1 MIATLPT
8 DEARTTEDL
17 VALVA
22 GEIRML
28 APQAEASRRLPDELV
43 ACLKQA
49 GLLSIYTPKEF
60 GGLELPLPEALRI
73 VEEVAKQDGSTG
85 WIVALGVANSLFTS
99 VLPKASAARVLGDGA
114 VLIAGAPAFGVRAQ
128 RVEGGYRLTGRWG
141 YNSGAPNADWIAA
154 AAPIF
159 DGETPR
165 MGPYGPEMVLSLVRP
180 SDVQIIDTWYVTG
193 LRASGTQDLYVE
205 DVFVAEEMTGG
216 FSMPDGPR
224 AVRDSAITRLPFLS
238 LFGVVQSPPVCL
250 GLARHAIDE
259 FKQIALSKQDMFGT
273 PLSEKVQAQVGLAR
287 SEALVRCART
297 YWYSEVEATWSAAVD
312 GLSLSLEDRAAV
324 RIASLVA
331 VEQSVAAT
339 DLLYRLAGSS
349 AIFQSSP
356 LERCWR
362 DIHTAAQHMQV
373 QDGRWE
379 TAGRVLLGLDPGSP
393 LL

>member
-1 MIATLPT
+1 M
-8 DEARTTEDL
+8 
-17 VALVA
+17 
-22 GEIRML
+22 
-28 APQAEASRRLPDELV
+28 
-43 ACLKQA
+43 
-49 GLLSIYTPKEF
+49 
-60 GGLELPLPEALRI
+60 
-73 VEEVAKQDGSTG
+73 VEEVARQDGSTG

-99 VLPKASAARVLGDGA
+99 VLPRASAARVLGDGA

-154 AAPIF
+154 PAPIF

-165 MGPYGPEMVLSLVRP
+165 MGPHGPEMVLFFVRP

-205 DVFVAEEMTGG
+205 DVFVRDEMTGG

-238 LFGVVQSPPVCL
+238 LFGIVQAPPVCL
-250 GLARHAIDE
+250 GLARREIDE
-259 FKQIALSKQDMFGT
+259 FKQIALSKQDLFGT
-273 PLSEKVQAQVGLAR
+273 RLSEKVQAQVGLAR
-287 SEALVRCART
+287 AEALVRSART
-297 YWYSEVEATWSAAVD
+297 YWYSEVEAAWTAAVN
-312 GLSLSLEDRAAV
+312 GFSLSLEDRAAV
-324 RIASLVA
+324 RIASLTA
-331 VEQSVAAT
+331 VEQSVAAA

-362 DIHTAAQHMQV
+362 DMHTAAQQMQV

-379 TAGRVLLGLDPGSP
+379 TAGRVLMGLDPGSP